1 MAKNVETLLRSAY
14 FDYQRKIKI
23 DRFLL
28 GVKKKRNTLVKELTV
43 LNRFM
48 MKEYLDIE
56 KLERQGLKP
65 LFNKF
70 LGSMEEALN
79 KERQEYLLSVLNYQA
94 KEREIKALD
103 YKTEILAQ
111 KSIELNTCLLYT
123 SDAADE

>member
-79 KERQEYLLSVLNYQA
+79 KER
-94 KEREIKALD
+94 
-103 YKTEILAQ
+103 
-111 KSIELNTCLLYT
+111 
-123 SDAADE
+123 